1 MLIRQNEAD
10 AKKRNRP
17 VFKLWVR
24 ALATGLA
31 AFVFGALYFFA
42 RQFVKDGIWRFDL
55 TIVNKSLGTTSL
67 FLIALS
73 MFLTGVSIIFSKS
86 GSKPLV
92 YRKHHGLVGFW
103 AGLAHGA
110 VNHFLLPAVGLHA
123 ERKANALLS
132 DAPGLIA
139 LAVFGAMAILS
150 LSEVKGRVGGER
162 WRKLLRYAGYAG
174 LILAV
179 AHTGLLKWESWT
191 NFFRTFDPVLPSLS
205 LPVALFGAAVL
216 LLRLAAWIAGKK
228 RRA

>member
-1 MLIRQNEAD
+1 M
-10 AKKRNRP
+10 
-17 VFKLWVR
+17 
-24 ALATGLA
+24 
-31 AFVFGALYFFA
+31 
-42 RQFVKDGIWRFDL
+42 
-55 TIVNKSLGTTSL
+55 
-67 FLIALS
+67 
-73 MFLTGVSIIFSKS
+73 
-86 GSKPLV
+86 
-92 YRKHHGLVGFW
+92 
-103 AGLAHGA
+103 
-110 VNHFLLPAVGLHA
+110 
-123 ERKANALLS
+123 
-132 DAPGLIA
+132 IA
-139 LAVFGAMAILS
+139 LAVFGGMAILS

>member
-1 MLIRQNEAD
+1 MKQNGVVAR
-10 AKKRNRP
+10 KMNRP
-17 VFKLWVR
+17 AFKLWLR

-31 AFVFGALYFFA
+31 AFVFGALYFFV

-73 MFLTGVSIIFSKS
+73 MLLTGVSIFSRRS
-86 GSKPLV
+86 SKPLIF
-92 YRKHHGLVGFW
+92 RKHHGLVGFW
-103 AGLAHGA
+103 AGVAHGA
-110 VNHFLLPAVGLHA
+110 TNHFLLPALGLHA
-123 ERKANALLS
+123 ERKADALLS

-150 LSEVKGRVGGER
+150 LSEIKGRVGGER

-205 LPVALFGAAVL
+205 LPVALFGTAAL
-216 LLRLAAWIAGKK
+216 FLRLAAWIAGKK